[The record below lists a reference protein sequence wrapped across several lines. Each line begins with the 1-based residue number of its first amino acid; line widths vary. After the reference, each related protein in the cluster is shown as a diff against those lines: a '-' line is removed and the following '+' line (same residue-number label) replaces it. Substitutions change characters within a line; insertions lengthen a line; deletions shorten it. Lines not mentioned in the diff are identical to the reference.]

1 VLLEEMTTA
10 EAVAGSALVSDLKQR
25 RHLHPTWPMGLVA
38 GLVAPAGQDG
48 PRCWLDLGVD

>member
-1 VLLEEMTTA
+1 MLLEEMTTA